1 MASRKRVMVRLV
13 IADDHALL
21 RSGLVRL
28 LRDEHEIVGETA
40 DGEATLRVVDETRP
54 DLLLLDLYM
63 PRCQP
68 RAAIER
74 LRRDHPA
81 LGIVAISG
89 TAEHADLFA
98 LLGVGASAIV
108 LKDSG
113 VGRLREAIARVL
125 EHRVYV
131 DPDLRIAAPA
141 FQPGLTRRET
151 EVMGLLAHGNSYRD
165 IGAELHLGERTI
177 ETYRRRIAD
186 KLGVRSRAELV
197 AYAIEHGLVQA
208 PAASTPGSG

>member
-1 MASRKRVMVRLV
+1 V

-63 PRCQP
+63 PRCDP
-68 RAAIER
+68 GALVTR
-74 LRRDHPA
+74 LHREHPCLRIVVMTGTNDHA
-81 LGIVAISG
+81 G
-89 TAEHADLFA
+89 LFG
-98 LLGVGASAIV
+98 LLGAGASAIV

-113 VGRLREAIARVL
+113 VAGLREAIARAL
-125 EHRVYV
+125 DRGVYV

-141 FQPGLTRRET
+141 ARAGLTPRESA
-151 EVMGLLAHGNSYRD
+151 VMGLLAHGNSYRD
-165 IGAELHLGERTI
+165 IGAQLHLGERTI
-177 ETYRRRIAD
+177 ETYRRRIAE

-197 AYAIEHGLVQA
+197 AYALQHGLVDPVDA
-208 PAASTPGSG
+208 PGSS